1 MEPRMEPRMG
11 HCGLAGTMTDDLDL
25 PDDPAVRALA
35 RAARVHRTPC
45 GDGHVVWRVWGADD
59 APPLLL
65 LHGGSG
71 SWMHWVRNLAPLRD
85 DGWRLL
91 VPDLPGFGESAAPPD
106 AEDADG
112 MPQALAPGL
121 RELAGHAPVP
131 AVTFSFGGLVAACW
145 AQEEPQRF
153 SQLVL
158 VGAPALPAGEAPIL
172 PLRPWLGIADGAAR
186 DAVHRHNLHQLML
199 ADQASIDPLAVA
211 IHGLNL
217 QRDRMRRRRMMR
229 IGALARMLPTLTMPL
244 HGIWGARDALSL
256 GREALVEAALRS
268 APGFQSMTWVPE
280 AGHWLPYER
289 PTAFH
294 DALRTVLGAAPNPP
308 APRIAPSSIR

>member
-1 MEPRMEPRMG
+1 
-11 HCGLAGTMTDDLDL
+11 MTDDPDL
-25 PDDPAVRALA
+25 PDDPALRTLA

-45 GDGHVVWRVWGADD
+45 GDGHVIWRVWGPDS

-71 SWMHWVRNLAPLRD
+71 SWMHWARNLGTLQG

-91 VPDLPGFGESAAPPD
+91 VPDLPGFGQSAAPD
-106 AEDADG
+106 GAEDADA

-121 RELAGHAPVP
+121 RELAGDDPVP

-145 AQEEPQRF
+145 AQEDARRF

-158 VGAPALPAGEAPIL
+158 VGAPALSAGQASLL
-172 PLRPWLGIADGAAR
+172 PLRPWLGIDDRAAR
-186 DAVHRHNLHQLML
+186 DAVHRHNLRQLML
-199 ADQASIDPLAVA
+199 ANDASIDALAVA

-229 IGALARMLPTLTMPL
+229 IGALHRMLPTLTLPL
-244 HGIWGARDALSL
+244 HGIWGARDALST

-289 PTAFH
+289 PHDFH
-294 DALRTVLGAAPNPP
+294 AALRAVLGAAPGSLT
-308 APRIAPSSIR
+308 AGPSCA